1 LLVDDEIILH
11 HLIKRILK
19 SANWDVELKS
29 AFDGNE
35 ALALI
40 DSFSPDLIILDV
52 DLPKKTGIEV
62 CRKVR
67 DKQPGSGVK
76 ILMISGDST
85 PVQLEGAIEA
95 GADDFLAKPFT
106 SKELLQKINKVLPA
120 FTEDKK

>member
-1 LLVDDEIILH
+1 MLVDDEIILH